1 MYNRTIHHNLW
12 KVWHY
17 NPNDIAWHPRRLKS
31 STMPLIWQNQSHL
44 DWELPLLQPC
54 CRWNSSSSSA
64 AVMRLEVG
72 RALMEAVRGCT
83 GVLQP
88 PVPSPCWWWIDSAE
102 LLLVVPADPPT
113 IPSGS
118 WSSLS
123 SFSPPPSGIEDPKYG
138 SITALTTHS
147 LYKFWGYVTSK
158 EAFVHDHEC

>member
-1 MYNRTIHHNLW
+1 MPCTTGQHIIIFEKFGTITPMTQHNIPEDLCLQQCHCCDKLNLVSTWQHNR
-12 KVWHY
+12 
-17 NPNDIAWHPRRLKS
+17 A
-31 STMPLIWQNQSHL
+31 
-44 DWELPLLQPC
+44 LPLPQPC

-88 PVPSPCWWWIDSAE
+88 PVPCPCWWWIDSAE

-123 SFSPPPSGIEDPKYG
+123 SFSPPPSGIEDPKLCINYC
-138 SITALTTHS
+138 
-147 LYKFWGYVTSK
+147 TS
-158 EAFVHDHEC
+158 HP

>member
-1 MYNRTIHHNLW
+1 MPCITGQHITIFEKFGTKTPTTHHNILEDLSLRQCHW
-12 KVWHY
+12 CDKLNLV
-17 NPNDIAWHPRRLKS
+17 
-31 STMPLIWQNQSHL
+31 STQQHNG
-44 DWELPLLQPC
+44 ELPLLQPC

-64 AVMRLEVG
+64 AVIRLEVG

-88 PVPSPCWWWIDSAE
+88 PVPWPCWWWIDSAE

-123 SFSPPPSGIEDPKYG
+123 SFSPPTSGIEDPNYASK
-138 SITALTTHS
+138 TA
-147 LYKFWGYVTSK
+147 
-158 EAFVHDHEC
+158 